1 MTDPFGPGAG
11 AFDRALPALQDHA
24 RNRVDLHRAIYEYER
39 AVSLHQEITT
49 MIVDRYTDYL
59 PDLPHEQLKQ
69 KLTGDVRLVQDTMQ
83 ILSGRGQIL
92 AGLARKLE
100 GYIPSGDI
108 AG

>member
-1 MTDPFGPGAG
+1 MTDPFDPGQG
-11 AFDRALPALQDHA
+11 AADRALPALQDHA
-24 RNRVDLHRAIYEYER
+24 RNRVDLHRAIYEYEG
-39 AVSLHQEITT
+39 AVSLHHEITT

-100 GYIPSGDI
+100 GYIPSGDT